1 MSFSPFFRAFSLR
14 IFLAIALSLVGLTAK
29 ADIHPGKE
37 YEFVSPPQAVE
48 TGKKIEVL
56 EIFAYTCPHCFALE
70 PDLNKWLK
78 QLPKDVEFR
87 RLPAIFRDSWI
98 PFAKVFYTFEDMGLT
113 ERLHDAFFNAIHVQ
127 HLNFDDDKAIFDWVE
142 KQGVPRKKF
151 AAIYASF
158 SVESKVL
165 RAKQLTQAYG
175 VSGVPSVIVD
185 GKYRTS
191 VSNTGSHAGLLSALD
206 QLIKLARQERA
217 GRK

>member
-1 MSFSPFFRAFSLR
+1 MSFTPFFRAFSLR
-14 IFLAIALSLVGLTAK
+14 IFLAIALSLVGFTAK

-37 YEFVSPPQAVE
+37 YELVSPPQVVE

-70 PDLNKWLK
+70 ADISKWAK

-87 RLPAIFRDSWI
+87 RLPAIFRDSWM
-98 PFAKVFYTFEDMGLT
+98 PFAKMFYTFEAMGLT
-113 ERLHDAFFNAIHVQ
+113 ERLHGEFFNAIHVR
-127 HLNFDDDKAIFDWVE
+127 NIRFDDDKALFDWVE
-142 KQGVPRKKF
+142 KQGVPRKTF
-151 AAIYASF
+151 ADTYSSF
-158 SVESKVL
+158 SIQSKAL

-206 QLIKLARQERA
+206 QLIKQARQARA
-217 GRK
+217 GK

>member
-14 IFLAIALSLVGLTAK
+14 IFLAIALSLVGFTAK

-37 YEFVSPPQAVE
+37 YELVSPPQAVE

-70 PDLNKWLK
+70 PDLNKWVK

-98 PFAKVFYTFEDMGLT
+98 PFAKVFYTFEAMGLT
-113 ERLHDAFFNAIHVQ
+113 GRLHDEFFNAIHVQ
-127 HLNFDDDKAIFDWVE
+127 HLNFDDDRAIFDWVE

-151 AAIYASF
+151 ADIYASF
-158 SVESKVL
+158 SIESKVL

-217 GRK
+217 GR